1 MPNKIETT
9 IIYGCDTVQP
19 IGHNK
24 YLETLDSSVNQ
35 TFICGGHEG
44 SDRIHGYQIRA
55 ISFIGRYLK
64 NAENSSA
71 N

>member
-1 MPNKIETT
+1 MTKTT
-9 IIYGCDTVQP
+9 ERIIVYGCDTAQP
-19 IGHNK
+19 LWYHK
-24 YLETLDSSVNQ
+24 YRKTLDSSVNQ
-35 TFICGGHEG
+35 TFVCEGHGG
-44 SDRIHGYQIRA
+44 SDQIHGYQIRA

>member
-9 IIYGCDTVQP
+9 IIYGCDTLQP
-19 IGHNK
+19 LGHRK
-24 YLETLDSSVNQ
+24 YRETLDSSVNQ
-35 TFICGGHEG
+35 TFVCEGHGG
-44 SDRIHGYQIRA
+44 SDQIHGYQIRA

-64 NAENSSA
+64 NAGNSSA